1 MSTFT
6 CKVPVKSY
14 IRSYLENNCGCPA
27 DLSELPEV
35 NDFFLSSLRRPRYHR
50 DNQSKCNYTDSIEI
64 IISEDVFHRFGWQ
77 LSKTDTVRFNQRCEA
92 FIKFN
97 SRQFIMA
104 NNALGIPVSE
114 CIRQFQHLYNF
125 SEDSFSYETIK
136 KDFDRHGTKARI
148 KLIRD
153 FKTELN
159 NILLDNLSTLG
170 TISNSF
176 KDDANW
182 GIKSETR
189 N

>member
-1 MSTFT
+1 MTAFT
-6 CKVPVKSY
+6 CRIPVKPY
-14 IRSYLENNCGCPA
+14 IRSYLENNCGSPA
-27 DLSELPEV
+27 NLSELPEIQ
-35 NDFFLSSLRRPRYHR
+35 DFFLSLLRFPRFHR
-50 DNQSKCNYTDSIEI
+50 DKQSKCNYADFVDI
-64 IISEDVFHRFGWQ
+64 IISEDVFNRFGWH
-77 LSKTDTVRFNQRCEA
+77 SSRTDTVRFNQRCEA

-104 NNALGIPVSE
+104 NNALGVPVSE

-148 KLIRD
+148 KFIRD

-159 NILLDNLSTLG
+159 KILLDNLSTLG

-176 KDDANW
+176 KDDANLDV
-182 GIKSETR
+182 KS
-189 N
+189 